1 MKKIFLFI
9 ALVATGLCANAQMD
23 TLFIGDREPTFY
35 Y

>member
-1 MKKIFLFI
+1 MKKLFLFL
-9 ALVATGLCANAQMD
+9 ALMATGLCASAQVD